1 METRFSLMRCME
13 VINICDGSRL
23 GFVSD
28 LVLDVS
34 CGSICALIIPGPAKV
49 MGLFGKSGDYVV
61 PWSSIRRIGEDII
74 LVEAPDNCCQPKP
87 KKEFRFKKMS

>member
-1 METRFSLMRCME
+1 METRFSLLRCME

-34 CGSICALIIPGPAKV
+34 CGSICALIIPGPSKV
-49 MGLFGKSGDYVV
+49 LGLFGKNGDYIV

-74 LVEAPDNCCQPKP
+74 LIEGEHGIRRGKR
-87 KKEFRFKKMS
+87 KRLWI